1 MMNFAK
7 NEKFITLKK
16 NTTMR
21 SETPISW
28 GGYPPGYPLGGG
40 LTITRFLHDE
50 IQYK

>member
-16 NTTMR
+16 DTTMR

-28 GGYPPGYPLGGG
+28 GVTPQVTPLGGVYHNQVS
-40 LTITRFLHDE
+40 T
-50 IQYK
+50 